1 MGPANFRVFTYFF
14 DDYID
19 RHQSAKAH
27 IAEMHCRFII
37 FGTTF
42 LCFLFCGCRR
52 STDDK
57 LIGQWEASFGTADVG
72 MATAIV
78 TYGKDH
84 TVLASVQTDVAGT
97 TTGTWC
103 VEGDQIITKVK
114 SSTVKKA
121 NEGKEFRQT
130 IVHLEK

>member
-1 MGPANFRVFTYFF
+1 
-14 DDYID
+14 
-19 RHQSAKAH
+19 
-27 IAEMHCRFII
+27 MHCRFII
-37 FGTTF
+37 FGTVF
-42 LCFLFCGCRR
+42 LCFFFCGCRR

-78 TYGKDH
+78 TYSKDH
-84 TVLASVQTDVAGT
+84 TVLASVQTDVTGT
-97 TTGTWC
+97 TAGSWR
-103 VEGDQIITKVK
+103 VEGDQIITNVK

-130 IVHLEK
+130 IVHLEKDLLVLKDSDDKMLSYRRLK